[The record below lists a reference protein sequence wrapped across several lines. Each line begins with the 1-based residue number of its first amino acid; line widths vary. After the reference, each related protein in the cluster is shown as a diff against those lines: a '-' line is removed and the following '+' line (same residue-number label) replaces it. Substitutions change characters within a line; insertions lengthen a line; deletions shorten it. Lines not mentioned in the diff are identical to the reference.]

1 MEQKEFKRT
10 SNQIAT
16 RFDEKTIK
24 RIRQLAKDRGI
35 RPATLCRNII
45 KDFFVQDKIQTIE
58 KLKESLE
65 EVVPDLRTH
74 TKEYSAMKEALKD
87 TINASFEIL
96 DEVRQMK
103 RGDYLTYKTLKTQ
116 TESVDKLLT
125 ELKS

>member
-1 MEQKEFKRT
+1 
-10 SNQIAT
+10 
-16 RFDEKTIK
+16 
-24 RIRQLAKDRGI
+24 
-35 RPATLCRNII
+35 
-45 KDFFVQDKIQTIE
+45 
-58 KLKESLE
+58 
-65 EVVPDLRTH
+65 
-74 TKEYSAMKEALKD
+74 MKEALKD